1 MVVTQEQIATGLRSL
16 GLDSSSAVIV
26 HASLRSF
33 GTVEGG
39 APAVCQALVDVCGTV
54 LTTAGTWESTG
65 LPAPPGLVRPL
76 NAFTPA
82 ATWVEFDAALEE
94 AHPFSY
100 DLPVDRYLGRI
111 AETFRQSFARERGP
125 HPLFSYLAIG
135 RHAADLIAA
144 QRLDRPLGPLEVL
157 ADLDGHVLLLG
168 VGHTSNTTI
177 HLAEQRLGRSL
188 FYRYAKTA
196 PGVWAEF
203 PNVSGESHRFDDLE
217 PALAPKTT
225 EVLIG
230 DCRAR
235 LIAVRDVLEA
245 TGAAVC
251 ADPAALLCEDPACE
265 RCADAA
271 RQGRVWTSAPKR
283 HEWSNLST

>member
-1 MVVTQEQIATGLRSL
+1 MVVTQEQIAAGLRSL

-39 APAVCQALVDVCGTV
+39 APAVCQALIDACGTV
-54 LTTAGTWESTG
+54 LIAAGTWTSAG
-65 LPAPPGLVRPL
+65 IPAPPGLVRPL
-76 NAFTPA
+76 NGLTPA
-82 ATWVEFDAALEE
+82 ATWAEFDAALEE
-94 AHPFSY
+94 AHPFSF

-111 AETFRQSFARERGP
+111 AETFRQSFPHERGP

-135 RHAADLIAA
+135 HHARELIAA

-157 ADLDGHVLLLG
+157 ADLGGHVLQLG
-168 VGHTSNTTI
+168 VSHTSNTTI

-203 PNVSGESHRFDDLE
+203 PGLSGESHRFDDLE

-235 LIAVRDVLEA
+235 LVAVRDVLEA
-245 TGAAVC
+245 TDAAVR

-271 RQGRVWTSAPKR
+271 RQGRAWTSAMKR
-283 HEWSNLST
+283 HEWSNPST